1 MFWKNRF
8 GHLACFASDI
18 EGFLRV
24 LPFGKKEEFLEK
36 LIKSCD
42 SLSAVPTKLLGQ
54 SISLFKIEEL
64 IGNMFKIPVVGAALV
79 LFILCVSV
87 HSFYDNFQG
96 NASH

>member
-1 MFWKNRF
+1 M
-8 GHLACFASDI
+8 ACFASDI